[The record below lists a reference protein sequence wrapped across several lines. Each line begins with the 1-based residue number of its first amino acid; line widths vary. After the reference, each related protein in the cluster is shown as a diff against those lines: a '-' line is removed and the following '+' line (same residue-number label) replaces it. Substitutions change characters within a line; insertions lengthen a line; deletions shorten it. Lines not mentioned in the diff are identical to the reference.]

1 VVIYERYSADNL
13 HTCLCAIE
21 LGTELQSHRFSQL
34 KLRPTSLELQ
44 KQSVDIPVKPLKKR
58 GGWVA
63 TGFTFQ
69 GHIRGTEQLVQLLQE
84 DIGCAEPSAQFT
96 GI

>member
-1 VVIYERYSADNL
+1 MFVCYR
-13 HTCLCAIE
+13 T
-21 LGTELQSHRFSQL
+21 GTELQSHRFSQL

-69 GHIRGTEQLVQLLQE
+69 GHIRGTEQ